1 MFIFTLVMFALALTM
16 AFNHVIEFYHH
27 KPDDTSYL
35 DLDDKAKWGD
45 FMLIIIYLVIAYI
58 AFKGL

>member
-16 AFNHVIEFYHH
+16 AVNHVIEFYHY
-27 KPDDTSYL
+27 KPDDKSYL
-35 DLDDKAKWGD
+35 DLNDNAKWGD
-45 FMLIIIYLVIAYI
+45 FFLVIVYLVIAYL